1 MTAAICPS
9 RIAWLAGHVLPHEP
23 ALRQWLAGRGPGAL
37 SACEID
43 DIVQDT
49 YAALVS
55 LAAVDH
61 IDAPRAY
68 LFTTARSILLQQ
80 LRRAKVV
87 QIEAVADI
95 ERLRVEDQH
104 TPERHMSAHQ
114 ELRRLHALL
123 AALPG
128 KCREAFVLRRVEGLT
143 QREIAARMGISENT
157 VEKHVGKALRLLTDA
172 MGRGDS
178 PGADSFMEQV
188 DDIDGRRNV
197 R

>member
-1 MTAAICPS
+1 MTAAVAS
-9 RIAWLAGHVLPHEP
+9 DRIAWLAAHVLPHEP
-23 ALRQWLAGRGPGAL
+23 ALRAWLATRGIGPML
-37 SACEID
+37 SGEVD
-43 DIVQDT
+43 DIVQEA

-55 LAAVDH
+55 LDSVAH
-61 IDAPRAY
+61 IHEPRAY

-87 QIEAVADI
+87 QIEAVSEI
-95 ERLRVEDQH
+95 ERLQPGDSH

-114 ELRRLHALL
+114 ELRRLQALI

-128 KCREAFVLRRVEGLT
+128 KCREAFTLRRVEGLS
-143 QREIAARMGISENT
+143 QRDIARRMGISENT

-172 MGRGDS
+172 MGRGAAA
-178 PGADSFMEQV
+178 GAAPVVEQD
-188 DDIDGRRNV
+188 DDIEGRRHV